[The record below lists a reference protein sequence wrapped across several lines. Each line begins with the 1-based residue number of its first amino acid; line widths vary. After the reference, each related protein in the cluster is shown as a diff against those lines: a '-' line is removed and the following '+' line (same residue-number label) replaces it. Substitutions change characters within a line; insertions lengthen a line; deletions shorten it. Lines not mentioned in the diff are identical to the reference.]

1 LKRRTRGCGCAVAVL
16 LAVAVIAGIV
26 FKKYVLPWWRT
37 QPPPA
42 SGGELTVRILDVGP
56 INGDSILISSPTGK
70 TVLIDAGD
78 TTTISS
84 PRIRI
89 RIILVARLKFSKQ

>member
-1 LKRRTRGCGCAVAVL
+1 MGRATRGCGCAVAVL
-16 LAVAVIAGIV
+16 LVIVVLGGYAGW
-26 FKKYVLPWWRT
+26 KYVYPWWKS

-56 INGDSILISSPTGK
+56 INGDSILITSPAGK

-78 TTTISS
+78 TTKGKA
-84 PRIRI
+84 
-89 RIILVARLKFSKQ
+89 VVDALKRNNVQQLDY